1 MHNDFMAIRHGV
13 PGHDNGTAI
22 LRAQPARMIDGHV
35 DGGYTGQYE
44 VICPACGDDPNLSY
58 QQVPRDLQQLRG
70 PSESLASGLAA
81 FHLHIGLVEAS
92 ASNRGTDVIERALR
106 AGRRRGHSRQRH
118 DS

>member
-44 VICPACGDDPNLSY
+44 VICPACGDDPNQSY
-58 QQVPRDLQQLRG
+58 HQVPRDLQKLRG

-81 FHLHIGLVEAS
+81 FELHIGLVDA
-92 ASNRGTDVIERALR
+92 APATGALT
-106 AGRRRGHSRQRH
+106 
-118 DS
+118 